1 MARDGFDYGG
11 ETPLSAGGMFKQP
24 EVGQA
29 TGRVRSIIHIGRFS
43 KIWKGTAAPAAPYV
57 AVIFELHDQ
66 WEDEEE
72 TIPLTTS
79 IAFPL
84 KKGDK
89 ANMVKF
95 LNAVDPDDKA
105 AGFGDCIG
113 LPASLNMVG
122 SKDKDD
128 DGNPKFVNCKEV
140 TAVPKSILK
149 HLPELQVKGVGHVAF
164 VDMTKEAVLELNPHL
179 HVAAIMEKAENYK
192 GSQAEKVVAE
202 IRKEDPDFAKAST
215 STRED
220 AGKDDRPEPPP
231 PDMDESEEY

>member
-1 MARDGFDYGG
+1 MSREGFDFGG
-11 ETPLSAGGMFKQP
+11 ETPISSGGMFKQP

-29 TGRVRSIIHIGRFS
+29 TGCVRSIIHIGRFS
-43 KIWKGTAAPAAPYV
+43 KIWKGKASPAAPYV
-57 AVIFELHDQ
+57 AVVFELHDQ

-89 ANMVKF
+89 AHMVKF
-95 LNAVDPDDKA
+95 LNAVDPDEKA
-105 AGFGDCIG
+105 ASFKECIG

-128 DGNPKFVNCKEV
+128 DGNPKFVNCKEI
-140 TAVPKSILK
+140 TAVPKSVLK
-149 HLPELQVKGVGHVAF
+149 HLPKLSVEGVGHVEFDAL
-164 VDMTKEAVLELNPHL
+164 TKEAVLELNPHL

-192 GSQAEKVVAE
+192 GSVAEKVVAA
-202 IRKEDPDFAKAST
+202 IRKEDPDFGKASAKP
-215 STRED
+215 ED
-220 AGKDDRPEPPP
+220 SGSDERPEPPP
-231 PDMDESEEY
+231 PDMDEEQEY